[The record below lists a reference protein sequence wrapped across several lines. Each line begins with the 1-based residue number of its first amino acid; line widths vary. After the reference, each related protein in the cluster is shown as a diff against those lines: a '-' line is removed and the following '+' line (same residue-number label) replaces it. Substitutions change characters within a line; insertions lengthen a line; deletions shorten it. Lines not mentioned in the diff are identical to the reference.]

1 MFEVSFPG
9 LGIGP
14 FELHK
19 TAFELFGGKI
29 QVAWYGILIAV
40 GMVLAF
46 IYALSRAKF
55 EGIKSDDMVDLAL
68 FILIFSIIGA
78 RLYYVIF
85 PPEGVSYIAKG
96 GTFWQNVWGTIV
108 NVASIWEG
116 GLAIF
121 GGLIAGFIVTLIVAH
136 HKKIRFPVLLDTV
149 APSLL
154 LAQAIGR
161 WGNFMNGEAYGYETD
176 VAWRMGLKVGTS
188 YMEVHPTFLYE
199 SLWNII
205 GFAILA
211 ATYKKKKFNGQIF
224 YSYMIWYGL
233 GRAVIEGM
241 RTDSLPLWG
250 LTDPTGNPIR
260 VSQALAALIF
270 IAGIALMIY
279 FGRRAAKE
287 KAEATGGAEVAA
299 VTVEAVDSAE
309 TAAAENTETE
319 AETAEADEAEESA
332 EQASPADDM
341 NSDGAAA
348 DDSTDSSAEADNG
361 GDGN

>member
-1 MFEVSFPG
+1 
-9 LGIGP
+9 
-14 FELHK
+14 
-19 TAFELFGGKI
+19 
-29 QVAWYGILIAV
+29 
-40 GMVLAF
+40 
-46 IYALSRAKF
+46 
-55 EGIKSDDMVDLAL
+55 
-68 FILIFSIIGA
+68 
-78 RLYYVIF
+78 
-85 PPEGVSYIAKG
+85 
-96 GTFWQNVWGTIV
+96 
-108 NVASIWEG
+108 
-116 GLAIF
+116 
-121 GGLIAGFIVTLIVAH
+121 
-136 HKKIRFPVLLDTV
+136 
-149 APSLL
+149 
-154 LAQAIGR
+154 
-161 WGNFMNGEAYGYETD
+161 MNGEAYGYETD

-299 VTVEAVDSAE
+299 VTVETVDPAE
-309 TAAAENTETE
+309 NAAAENAEKD
-319 AETAEADEAEESA
+319 AETAKAEAAEEDA
-332 EQASPADDM
+332 
-341 NSDGAAA
+341 GAAA
-348 DDSTDSSAEADNG
+348 DEIADAGADKDSVSAGNETSDG

>member
-14 FELHK
+14 FEIHK
-19 TAFELFGGKI
+19 TAFELFDGKI

-46 IYALSRAKF
+46 VYALSRAKF

-121 GGLIAGFIVTLIVAH
+121 GGLIAGFIVTLIVAR

-154 LAQAIGR
+154 LAQAVGR
-161 WGNFMNGEAYGYETD
+161 WGNFMNGEAHGYETD

-188 YMEVHPTFLYE
+188 YIEVHPTFLYE

-287 KAEATGGAEVAA
+287 KAAVAA
-299 VTVEAVDSAE
+299 NGDKAASITVETVDTAE
-309 TAAAENTETE
+309 NAAAENAEKD
-319 AETAEADEAEESA
+319 AETAKAEAAEEDA
-332 EQASPADDM
+332 
-341 NSDGAAA
+341 GAAA
-348 DDSTDSSAEADNG
+348 DETADAGADKDSVSAGNETSDG